1 MTGTDSTLQKAD
13 EIFTAMTKHRD
24 WTVSSDFWTTYA
36 AFLFN
41 NINDQAR
48 ARALLQRAMQ
58 SVYSHRHPQLLL
70 SFAQLE
76 FKCRGGD
83 PERGR
88 TMFEGL
94 IDTYPKHWDY
104 WDIFIAT
111 EKARAANDNVR
122 NLFERMTSKNA
133 PRMKRH
139 RANKVFKAW
148 LEFEESMKDVK
159 RAKRVKAREQ
169 DYKERFV
176 AKE

>member
-1 MTGTDSTLQKAD
+1 
-13 EIFTAMTKHRD
+13 MTKHKD
-24 WTVSSDFWTTYA
+24 WTVGPDFWVSYA

-41 NINDQAR
+41 NLRDQVR

-58 SVYSHRHPQLLL
+58 SVFSHRHPQLLL

-76 FKCRGGD
+76 FKCTGGD

-88 TMFEGL
+88 TMLEGL

-111 EKARAANDNVR
+111 ERARQAWDNVR
-122 NLFERMTSKNA
+122 SLYERMTSRTA

-148 LEFEESMKDVK
+148 VEFEESLKDHK
-159 RAKRVKAREQ
+159 RAKRVEARQQ
-169 DYKERFV
+169 DYEERYA